1 MGAGVGALL
10 GAWSSAGADGTA
22 GAVIALAGLG
32 ILLLNR
38 NFWVRQAGLGL
49 VVWGLLWVR
58 IAFGPAPDP
67 GWPAVT
73 ANGTRAVLEGTVL
86 DEPIPRAAGQE
97 VWLGLTGRRSELGWE
112 PVAGRVV
119 VRTAYPGPIL
129 PGDRMVISGTLRVPG
144 RSPDF
149 NYRAWLAARGVSRV
163 VYDGKVLAVEP
174 GESLT
179 TLAGRM
185 RRWLGTNLRS
195 RLSSDEAALAEGLLL
210 GLRSGL
216 SAEAREAFNR
226 TGTTHILVVSG
237 YNVGLV
243 GTVCLWAGRLLFG
256 GRWGWVLGLIGV
268 GLYIGL
274 VGPSPPTI
282 RAGLMGAIALAA
294 VALGRSG
301 LPANALG
308 LAVAAMLFADP
319 GFLADLSFQLSVL
332 ATAGIIFL
340 VPAMQGWYLPRLG
353 GQGRPGLVRRVGLG
367 AADAAAVTAAAWA
380 ATTPAMLT
388 SFRMLS
394 MAAIPANVLIAPAVP
409 AALFGSAALA
419 LAGPLGPVGDALVV
433 VARPPLAL
441 ILGTVRALSG
451 VPGAAFAVGPWGG
464 TETALW
470 LGTLGVLALGPTRAF
485 IARTWPLVPACL
497 LGGALLAAALLPAP
511 ARLDLYDL
519 GGRRVL
525 LADTSEGRVLVGST
539 RASGGLVRTLLNRLP
554 AWDRH
559 LDLVVWTDPGLSPAE
574 AVSALGREFKLG
586 RVLGPD
592 ELADQPELELGK
604 LLRLRAY
611 PGPKGPA
618 AWVVLTVGEVDVA
631 LGLGEAGFEPPEAVL
646 AAEVVVPSGPG
657 DGGWEGLGGYVV
669 GTGEGEAHLS
679 LPAGGRLT
687 LWTDGRT
694 VWPAGE

>member
-1 MGAGVGALL
+1 MGAGIGALMA
-10 GAWSSAGADGTA
+10 AWAADRADPTA
-22 GAVIALAGLG
+22 ATVVALAGLG

-49 VVWGLLWVR
+49 AVWGLLWVC

-67 GWPAVT
+67 GWPAV
-73 ANGTRAVLEGTVL
+73 AADGTRAVLEGTVL

-112 PVAGRVV
+112 PAAGRVV

-129 PGDRMVISGTLRVPG
+129 PGDRVVISGTLRVPG

-149 NYRAWLAARGVSRV
+149 DYRAWLAARGVSRV

-174 GESLT
+174 GEALT
-179 TLAGRM
+179 TLAGRV
-185 RRWLGTNLRS
+185 RRRLGTNLRS
-195 RLSSDEAALAEGLLL
+195 RLPSDEAALAEGLLL

-216 SAEAREAFNR
+216 SAETRAAFNR

-256 GRWGWVLGLIGV
+256 GRWGWVLGLAGV

-301 LPANALG
+301 WPANTLG

-319 GFLADLSFQLSVL
+319 GFLADLSFRLSVL

-340 VPAMQGWYLPRLG
+340 VPALQGWYLPRLG

-394 MAAIPANVLIAPAVP
+394 MAALPANVLIAPAVP

-419 LAGPLGPVGDALVV
+419 LAGPLGPVGDALTV

-441 ILGTVRALSG
+441 ILGTVRVLSG
-451 VPGAAFAVGPWGG
+451 MPGAAFAVGPWGG
-464 TETALW
+464 PETALW
-470 LGTLGVLALGPTRAF
+470 LGALGALALGPTRAF
-485 IARTWPLVPACL
+485 IARTWPLAPACL

-525 LADTSEGRVLVGST
+525 LAETSEGRVLVGST

-554 AWDRH
+554 AWDRY
-559 LDLVVWTDPGLSPAE
+559 LDLVVWTDPSLSPAE

-592 ELADQPELELGK
+592 ELADRPELGLGGWVGF
-604 LLRLRAY
+604 RAY

-631 LGLGEAGFEPPEAVL
+631 LGLGEAGFEPPEVVR
-646 AAEVVVPSGPG
+646 AAEVVVPGGPG
-657 DGGWEGLGGYVV
+657 DGGWEELGGYVV
-669 GTGEGEAHLS
+669 GTGEGEGRLS